1 MSGNEHART
10 GGASESQPTYRVW
23 CAEGAEYH
31 PRRTIR
37 IRHSFSSHPLLT
49 VSALHRLGEK
59 FRAQGNH
66 HQIKFVRKGTTS
78 GDKLDP
84 LSYDESRGSLSEVF
98 SRIEE
103 PGSWVSL
110 YHVQTDPE
118 YAEMLRAIST
128 TVAGWQ
134 EALDP
139 GAFDWAGFIFVSSP
153 PSATPF
159 HIDRENNFFLQIHGK
174 KRMSVWDPA
183 DRHVVPESAIEDRMA
198 HGANSNVHFDTSFF
212 QRAIINDEL
221 GPGEGVYMPSTS
233 GHTTNTEAKPAGPDD
248 TYSVS
253 IGVNFY
259 TKATRRAGNNYAL
272 NYYLRRLGMNPRSP
286 YESPALDKLKYP
298 VARSLVLAKKYF
310 RGFEIPPGM

>member
-1 MSGNEHART
+1 MSAEKHGQT
-10 GGASESQPTYRVW
+10 GGASTSQPTYRVW
-23 CAEGAEYH
+23 RADGAEYH

-37 IRHSFSSHPLLT
+37 IKHSLTSHPLLQLP
-49 VSALHRLGEK
+49 ALHKLAEK
-59 FRAQGNH
+59 FRAQGRD
-66 HQIKFVRKGTTS
+66 QVKFVRKGTTS
-78 GDKLDP
+78 ASVLNP
-84 LSYDESRGSLSEVF
+84 LSTDESGRSLSEVF

-118 YAEMLRAIST
+118 YAEMLRMIST
-128 TVAGWQ
+128 TVADFQ
-134 EALDP
+134 EKLDP
-139 GAFDWAGFIFVSSP
+139 GSFDWAGFIFVSSP

-198 HGANSNVHFDTSFF
+198 QGAVSNVKFDPSYY

-221 GPGEGVYMPSTS
+221 GPGDGVYMPSTS
-233 GHTTNTEAKPAGPDD
+233 GHTTNTETKPAGPDD

-272 NYYLRRLGMNPRSP
+272 NYYLRRLGMNPRPP
-286 YESPALDKLKYP
+286 YESPVLDALKYP
-298 VARSLVLAKKYF
+298 IARSLVLAKKYF